1 VYSRNSGGT
10 VVAGM
15 SPVPAPKPGRRELQR
30 LATERQI
37 KDIALALFV
46 AHGFDATTTKEIA
59 EQAGVAHGT
68 VFLVAPTK
76 EALLVKV
83 LEERLR
89 DVVATRTKSLP
100 RRGIAAQLTH
110 VFDGLFDFYAREP
123 QLARAFLRSIMFFSD
138 PIAKA
143 QYDEHVARFSHYV
156 ASLIDAARGR
166 RELANRTDSATA
178 ASAVLALYVFGVV
191 AFLNEAKPDRRAL
204 GVRFRAGLAAL
215 LRGLRA

>member
-1 VYSRNSGGT
+1 
-10 VVAGM
+10 M
-15 SPVPAPKPGRRELQR
+15 SPVPAPKPGRRAQQR

-89 DVVATRTKSLP
+89 DVVAGRTKTLP

-143 QYDEHVARFSHYV
+143 QYDEHVARFAAYV
-156 ASLIDAARGR
+156 ASLIDAARDR
-166 RELANRTDSATA
+166 RELAKRTDSASA

-191 AFLNEAKPDRRAL
+191 SFLNESRPDRRAL
-204 GVRFRAGLAAL
+204 GARFRAGLAAL
-215 LRGLRA
+215 LRGLR